1 MSQPLP
7 RAVVALALAL
17 LVIRLALAA
26 HLELAFDEAYY
37 WTWAR
42 HPALSYYDHP
52 PMVAWFIGA
61 GIAVA
66 GDTELG
72 VRLLG
77 PFSVFFSTLLMMG
90 AARDF
95 GGDARAMTFAGLFS
109 ELTIAA
115 QALGVLMTP
124 DTPLLVFTALVLRL
138 LAALAA
144 GGRPSLWLAVGLS
157 AGAALLSKYTAVFIG
172 LGIVIWLLAVPARRR
187 WLATIWPWAG
197 GLVAA
202 VVFSP
207 VLVWNAGNGWMS
219 FAKQG
224 GRTAVPF
231 EPSLATFG
239 DFLGS
244 QMGLLT
250 PLIAVSLV
258 WGLFRMARE
267 AVAAR
272 TDRSVLLSALAVPI
286 FAYLAF
292 HSTGSDV
299 EGNWTLV
306 ALPPGLVA
314 AALAT
319 ADAWDRRLVRRAAI
333 GGAALAAGLSA
344 ALLMYLVAPG
354 DHGLGRR
361 DITHRLSGHTAVAA
375 DVAAAAKAEG
385 TGTVVAFDYGT
396 AALLGF
402 YAPGLHVIQVTDR
415 QRYVGWTVPPEAE
428 RAIRSGR
435 VLAVASADQLPT
447 VEALFADVAAVG
459 EVLRLHRGTVVD
471 RFVLVRADGFLGA
484 L

>member
-7 RAVVALALAL
+7 RVVVALALGL
-17 LVIRLALAA
+17 LAVRLALAA

-37 WTWAR
+37 WTWAK

-52 PMVAWFIGA
+52 PMVAWFIRA

-77 PFSVFFSTLLMMG
+77 PFSVFFSTLLLMG
-90 AARDF
+90 ATRDF

-124 DTPLLVFTALVLRL
+124 DTPLLLFSALTLRL
-138 LAALAA
+138 LAALSA
-144 GGRPSLWLAVGLS
+144 GGRSSLWLAVGLA

-172 LGIVIWLLAVPARRR
+172 LGILVWLLAAPARRR

-202 VVFSP
+202 AVFSP

-231 EPSLATFG
+231 EPSLATVA

-250 PLIAVSLV
+250 PVIAVSLV
-258 WGLFRMARE
+258 WGLSRMARE
-267 AVAAR
+267 AVASR
-272 TDRSVLLSALAVPI
+272 TDRAVLLSALAVPI
-286 FAYLAF
+286 LAYLALY
-292 HSTGSDV
+292 SIGSDV

-319 ADAWDRRLVRRAAI
+319 AEAWDRRLVRRAAV
-333 GGAALAAGLSA
+333 GGATLAAVLSA
-344 ALLMYLVAPG
+344 ALLFYLVVPG

-361 DITHRLSGHTAVAA
+361 DITHRLSGHAAVAA
-375 DVAAAAKAEG
+375 AVTRAAQAEAI
-385 TGTVVAFDYGT
+385 GTVVAFDYTT

-415 QRYVGWTVPPEAE
+415 QRYVGWVVPPDAGQ
-428 RAIRSGR
+428 AIRSGK
-435 VLAVASADQLPT
+435 VLAVASPDQLPT
-447 VEALFADVAAVG
+447 VQALFADSADVG
-459 EVLRLHRGTVVD
+459 EVQRLHRGTTVD
-471 RFVLVRADGFLGA
+471 RFVLLRAGGFLGT